1 MKMKNDP
8 YVLVDTKQKLVI
20 DRIQQLPECWRNI
33 SGLPGYS
40 DEELRDLTWAGW
52 DSLGWIN
59 VRTGNLNDF
68 ISTPE
73 NFEMNKNQLKY
84 CISEKRK
91 EKELNFLTYRGIQ
104 IEPSQELKINL
115 FFLLKQV
122 EKNTDELYDIK
133 FSNKYHKLLGEEIL
147 ELCDIMI
154 DNTIKWNNWESAIY
168 NQIDSCQT
176 LSELSNIN
184 YDL

>member
-1 MKMKNDP
+1 MKKNDP

-40 DEELRDLTWAGW
+40 DEELCELTWAGW

-59 VRTGNLNDF
+59 VRTGNLNNF
-68 ISTPE
+68 VSTPE
-73 NFEMNKNQLKY
+73 NFEMNKNQLKQ

-91 EKELNFLTYRGIQ
+91 EKEIKFFDYKGIQ
-104 IEPSQELKINL
+104 VEPSQELKNNL
-115 FFLLKQV
+115 FLLSRQA
-122 EKNTDELYDIK
+122 EKNTAKLYSIK
-133 FSNKYHKLLGEEIL
+133 FANKYHNLLGREIL
-147 ELCDIMI
+147 ELCDII
-154 DNTIKWNNWESAIY
+154 IENTIKWNNWESTIY